1 MTIEA
6 VSIDVAINGKLL
18 LANTS
23 LEIVP
28 GEILALVGPNG
39 AGKST
44 LLRTLAGDL
53 KPTSGNVFYDSR
65 NLNQLSVRE
74 RAIPRSVMSQTQPM
88 IFDFTARE
96 VLQMGWL
103 HADHNYYNEYFESAV
118 DDLACACEIEQLME
132 QKFNTLSGGEQ
143 KFIHFARSLL
153 QLWAPDDLKDN
164 RYLLL
169 DEPVAGL
176 DMGREL
182 HMLNVIKERAKQM
195 GVLIILHDLNLAAR
209 FADSVL
215 LLEEGQILKAGPPQA
230 VFTEHIISNVYKVPV
245 MITQD
250 PLTIRY
256 Y

>member
-1 MTIEA
+1 MTIKA

-18 LANTS
+18 LTNAS

-44 LLRTLAGDL
+44 LLRALAGDL

-118 DDLACACEIEQLME
+118 EDLACACEIEQLME

-153 QLWAPDDLKDN
+153 QLWAPDEPKHN

-209 FADSVL
+209 FADSVML
-215 LLEEGQILKAGPPQA
+215 LKEGQILKAGPPQA

-245 MITQD
+245 RITQD

>member
-1 MTIEA
+1 VTIEA
-6 VSIDVAINGKLL
+6 VSISVAINDKSL
-18 LANTS
+18 LANAS

-44 LLRTLAGDL
+44 LLRVLAGDL
-53 KPTSGNVFYDSR
+53 KPSSGNVFYDSR

-96 VLQMGWL
+96 VLHMGWL
-103 HADHNYYNEYFESAV
+103 HADHHYFNDYCDSAV
-118 DDLACACEIEQLME
+118 QDLAGVCEIEHLME

-143 KFIHFARSLL
+143 KFIHFARSLI
-153 QLWAPDDLKDN
+153 QLWAPSDSENN

-182 HMLNVIKERAKQM
+182 HMLNVIKERAKHM

-209 FADSVL
+209 FADNVL
-215 LLEEGQILKAGPPQA
+215 LLEEGKIVKAGSPHA
-230 VFTEHIISNVYKVPV
+230 VFTEDTISDVYKVPV
-245 MITQD
+245 KITHD

>member
-1 MTIEA
+1 MTIKA

-18 LANTS
+18 LANAS

-44 LLRTLAGDL
+44 LLRALAGDL

-118 DDLACACEIEQLME
+118 DNLACACEIEQLME

-182 HMLNVIKERAKQM
+182 HMLNVIKEHAKYM

>member
-1 MTIEA
+1 MTIKA

-18 LANTS
+18 LANAS

-44 LLRTLAGDL
+44 LLRALAGDL

-153 QLWAPDDLKDN
+153 QLWAPDDSKDN

-245 MITQD
+245 KITQD

>member
-6 VSIDVAINGKLL
+6 VSIDVEIDGKLL
-18 LANTS
+18 LANAS

>member
-6 VSIDVAINGKLL
+6 VSIDVEIDGKLL
-18 LANTS
+18 LANAS

-118 DDLACACEIEQLME
+118 DNLACACEIEQLME

-153 QLWAPDDLKDN
+153 QLWAPDDSKDN

-245 MITQD
+245 KITQD

>member
-6 VSIDVAINGKLL
+6 VSIDVEIDGKLL
-18 LANTS
+18 LANAS

-118 DDLACACEIEQLME
+118 DNLACACEIEQLME

-153 QLWAPDDLKDN
+153 QLWAPNDLKDN

-182 HMLNVIKERAKQM
+182 HMLNVIKERARQM

>member
-1 MTIEA
+1 MTIKA

-18 LANTS
+18 LANAS

-39 AGKST
+39 AGKTT
-44 LLRTLAGDL
+44 LLRALAGDL

-182 HMLNVIKERAKQM
+182 HMLNVIKERARQM

-245 MITQD
+245 KITQD

>member
-1 MTIEA
+1 MTIKA
-6 VSIDVAINGKLL
+6 VAIDVAINGKLL
-18 LANTS
+18 LANAS

-44 LLRTLAGDL
+44 LLRALAGDL

-118 DDLACACEIEQLME
+118 DNLACACEIEQLME

>member
-18 LANTS
+18 LANAS

-44 LLRTLAGDL
+44 LLRALAGDL

-245 MITQD
+245 KITQD

>member
-6 VSIDVAINGKLL
+6 VSIDVEIDGKLL
-18 LANTS
+18 LANAS

-118 DDLACACEIEQLME
+118 DSLACACEIEQLME

-182 HMLNVIKERAKQM
+182 HMLNVIKEHAKYM

-230 VFTEHIISNVYKVPV
+230 VFTEDIISNVYKVPV
-245 MITQD
+245 KITQD

>member
-6 VSIDVAINGKLL
+6 VSIDVEIDGKLL
-18 LANTS
+18 LANAS

-153 QLWAPDDLKDN
+153 QLWAPDDSKDN